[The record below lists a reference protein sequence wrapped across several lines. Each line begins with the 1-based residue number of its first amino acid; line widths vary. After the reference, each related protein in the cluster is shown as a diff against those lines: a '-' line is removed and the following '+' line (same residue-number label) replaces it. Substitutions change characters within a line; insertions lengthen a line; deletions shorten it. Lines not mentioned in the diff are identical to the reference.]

1 MTKTKIVLAV
11 LTTVA
16 LFAQPVQAGFSVTR
30 SSSVRVSSPARSIPA
45 SPKPSQAVPA
55 KPVQQVQVAPPTPQT
70 PASAQTTKQTP
81 TNTERVIIRESS
93 GNSAVA
99 NAAIGAAA
107 GIGTVLIA
115 DALLNDNKQPAQPTQ
130 QVVTQQLPAQ
140 QDVQPIVA
148 PQLAQPV
155 VEAEPESSSILIW
168 LLISAIV
175 GGGIFK
181 LVDTFRSRY

>member
-1 MTKTKIVLAV
+1 MTKTKIALAV

-16 LFAQPVQAGFSVTR
+16 LFAQPVQARFSVTR
-30 SSSVRVSSPARSIPA
+30 SSSVRVSSPVRASPA
-45 SPKPSQAVPA
+45 SPKPAQAAPA
-55 KPVQQVQVAPPTPQT
+55 QPVQQVQTAPQTPQT
-70 PASAQTTKQTP
+70 PAPTQTAKQTP
-81 TNTERVIIRESS
+81 ANAERVIISESS

-130 QVVTQQLPAQ
+130 PAVTQQPPAQ

-148 PQLAQPV
+148 PQLAQPG
-155 VEAEPESSSILIW
+155 VEAEPESSFILIW

>member
-30 SSSVRVSSPARSIPA
+30 SSSVRVSSPARPIPA
-45 SPKPSQAVPA
+45 SPKPPQAVPA
-55 KPVQQVQVAPPTPQT
+55 KPVQQVQVAPQT
-70 PASAQTTKQTP
+70 PASAQIAKQTP

-130 QVVTQQLPAQ
+130 QVVTQQLPVQ
-140 QDVQPIVA
+140 QDAQPIVA
-148 PQLAQPV
+148 PHLAQPV

-168 LLISAIV
+168 LLLSAIV

>member
-1 MTKTKIVLAV
+1 MTKTKIALAV

-16 LFAQPVQAGFSVTR
+16 LLAQPVQARFSVKR
-30 SSSVRVSSPARSIPA
+30 LSSVRVSSPVRA
-45 SPKPSQAVPA
+45 SPKPA
-55 KPVQQVQVAPPTPQT
+55 QVTPPTPQT
-70 PASAQTTKQTP
+70 PATAQTAKQTP

-130 QVVTQQLPAQ
+130 QTVTQQPSAQ
-140 QDVQPIVA
+140 QDVQPIVT
-148 PQLAQPV
+148 PQLAQPSI
-155 VEAEPESSSILIW
+155 EAEPESCSSFILIW

-181 LVDTFRSRY
+181 LIDTFRSRY

>member
-1 MTKTKIVLAV
+1 MKKTKIALAV

-16 LFAQPVQAGFSVTR
+16 LFAQPVQARFSVTR
-30 SSSVRVSSPARSIPA
+30 SSSVRVSSPVRASPT
-45 SPKPSQAVPA
+45 SPKPAHAQPT
-55 KPVQQVQVAPPTPQT
+55 QQVQTAPST
-70 PASAQTTKQTP
+70 PAPKQTP
-81 TNTERVIIRESS
+81 TNTERVVIRESS
-93 GNSAVA
+93 GNSAIA

-115 DALLNDNKQPAQPTQ
+115 DALLNDNKQPAQ
-130 QVVTQQLPAQ
+130 QVVTLQLPAQ

-168 LLISAIV
+168 LLLSAIV

>member
-1 MTKTKIVLAV
+1 MTKTKIALAA

-30 SSSVRVSSPARSIPA
+30 SSSVRVSSPVRVSPASPASPA
-45 SPKPSQAVPA
+45 SPKPSQAA
-55 KPVQQVQVAPPTPQT
+55 PQT
-70 PASAQTTKQTP
+70 PASAQIAKQTP

-130 QVVTQQLPAQ
+130 PAQQVVTQQLPAQ
-140 QDVQPIVA
+140 QDTQPIVVS
-148 PQLAQPV
+148 QPA

-168 LLISAIV
+168 LLLSAIV